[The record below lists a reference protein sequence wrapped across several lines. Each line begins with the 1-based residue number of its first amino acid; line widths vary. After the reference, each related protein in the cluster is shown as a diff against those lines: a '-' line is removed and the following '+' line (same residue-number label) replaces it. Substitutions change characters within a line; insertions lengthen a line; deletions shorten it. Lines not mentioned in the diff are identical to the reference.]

1 MPVTMNSIF
10 VKQHF
15 FIFNRPYYDTLSIIC
30 INNQEGSSL
39 FEIYIDG
46 ASAGN
51 PGPSGAG
58 IFIKGEGKVY
68 RYSIPLGVMSNHE
81 AEYYAFIKALE
92 ICTEKGYRVVSFRT
106 DSQLVNAAVEKE
118 FVKNKLYA
126 PLLDKALQLAG
137 QFDLF
142 FMKWIPSSENK
153 TADELARKAI
163 RENSEGIES

>member
-1 MPVTMNSIF
+1 M
-10 VKQHF
+10 
-15 FIFNRPYYDTLSIIC
+15 
-30 INNQEGSSL
+30 L
-39 FEIYIDG
+39 FEVYIDG

-58 IFIKGEGKVY
+58 IFIKGEGEVF

-81 AEYYAFIKALE
+81 AEYHAFIKALE
-92 ICTEKGYRVVSFRT
+92 ICLDKGFNVVSFRT

-126 PLLDKALQLAG
+126 PLLEKALILAG

-153 TADELARKAI
+153 AADELARKAV
-163 RENSEGIES
+163 RENNKKGTEN

>member
-1 MPVTMNSIF
+1 M
-10 VKQHF
+10 
-15 FIFNRPYYDTLSIIC
+15 
-30 INNQEGSSL
+30 L
-39 FEIYIDG
+39 FEVYIDG

-58 IFIKGEGKVY
+58 IFIKGEGEVF

-81 AEYYAFIKALE
+81 AEYHAFIKALE
-92 ICTEKGYRVVSFRT
+92 ICLEKGVTVVSFRT

-126 PLLDKALQLAG
+126 PLLEEALKLAG
-137 QFDLF
+137 KFDLF

-153 TADELARKAI
+153 AADELARKAV
-163 RENSEGIES
+163 RENTKKGTED